1 VGLKAAR
8 LESNAVGLLAPAA
21 KPRLEP
27 SDEELVDAVR
37 RGDHRVAGL
46 IYDRV
51 IDGIERAL
59 YRILGARERDHDDLV
74 QNVFEQIIVT
84 LHRNSYAKA
93 CSLKTWASSIAAHVA
108 LNSIRSRRVERRIFD
123 RGTSI
128 ESLIEPARLDVE
140 ATAAARFELC
150 RIRAELG
157 GLTAQ
162 KAQAVVLHDVLGHS
176 LAEIALMCSVP
187 ISTVQTRL
195 VRGRR
200 ELLRR
205 LAQPPVPPPAAASH
219 A

>member
-8 LESNAVGLLAPAA
+8 SETPAAGLLASTTR
-21 KPRLEP
+21 PRLDP

-46 IYDRV
+46 LYDRV
-51 IDGIERAL
+51 IDGVERAL
-59 YRILGARERDHDDLV
+59 YRVFGARERDHDDLV

-84 LHRNSYAKA
+84 LRRNTYAKA

-123 RGTSI
+123 HVTPI
-128 ESLIEPARLDVE
+128 ESLLEPARLDVE
-140 ATAAARFELC
+140 ATAGARLELARVRSELAALSS
-150 RIRAELG
+150 
-157 GLTAQ
+157 Q

-205 LAQPPVPPPAAASH
+205 LRQPATAPVAPSPSA
-219 A
+219 

>member
-1 VGLKAAR
+1 MAVNAAR
-8 LESNAVGLLAPAA
+8 SDSRAVALLAPVARRSVEA
-21 KPRLEP
+21 

-37 RGDHRVAGL
+37 SGDHRVAGL
-46 IYDRV
+46 LYDRV
-51 IDGIERAL
+51 IDGVERAL
-59 YRILGARERDHDDLV
+59 YRVLGARERDHDDLV
-74 QNVFEQIIVT
+74 QSVFEQIIVT
-84 LHRNSYAKA
+84 LKRNTYAKA

-128 ESLIEPARLDVE
+128 ESLAEPARLNIE
-140 ATAAARFELC
+140 ATAGARLELARVRRELAALSS
-150 RIRAELG
+150 
-157 GLTAQ
+157 Q

-187 ISTVQTRL
+187 VSTVQTRL

-205 LAQPPVPPPAAASH
+205 LQQPPTLTLPAAPGA
-219 A
+219 

>member
-1 VGLKAAR
+1 MGAR
-8 LESNAVGLLAPAA
+8 VTRTPGRPLGLLAKAA
-21 KPRLEP
+21 SPRLDP

-46 IYDRV
+46 LYDRV
-51 IDGIERAL
+51 IDGVERAL
-59 YRILGARERDHDDLV
+59 YRVFGARERDHDDLV

-84 LHRNSYAKA
+84 LQRNTYAKA

-108 LNSIRSRRVERRIFD
+108 LNSIRSRKVERRIFD
-123 RGTSI
+123 HGTSV
-128 ESLIEPARLDVE
+128 ESLLEPARLDVE
-140 ATAAARFELC
+140 ATAGARLELE
-150 RIRAELG
+150 RVRSELSA
-157 GLTAQ
+157 LSSQ

-187 ISTVQTRL
+187 VSTVQTRL

-205 LAQPPVPPPAAASH
+205 LHQSAAS
-219 A
+219 AG